1 MSFIISNPL
10 SELIESIAFCQHP
23 QQQQHNASFNSS
35 GQIII
40 TSDIEFLDARLN
52 SINNCQI
59 TSLNSIKSKFQ
70 ISLKMLLENEFMRP
84 SSKFI

>member
-10 SELIESIAFCQHP
+10 SELIETIALCQHP

-40 TSDIEFLDARLN
+40 TSDIEYLDAGRD
-52 SINNCQI
+52 SINKCQI
-59 TSLNSIKSKFQ
+59 TSLNSIKSKSQF
-70 ISLKMLLENEFMRP
+70 SFEM
-84 SSKFI
+84 